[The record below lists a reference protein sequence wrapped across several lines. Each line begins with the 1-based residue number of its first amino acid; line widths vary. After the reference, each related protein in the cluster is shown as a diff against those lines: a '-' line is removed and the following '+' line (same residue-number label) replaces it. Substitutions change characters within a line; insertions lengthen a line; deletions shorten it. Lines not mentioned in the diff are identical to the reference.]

1 MSKLTIKCKL
11 CGDTAE
17 EIDFCYGC
25 QSYICEGCNTYPDTP
40 GGKHRPIAHL
50 ELSKALAALAELQ
63 KRVDDIVNNT

>member
-1 MSKLTIKCKL
+1 MIKCKL

-25 QSYICEGCNTYPDTP
+25 QSYICERCNTYPDTP

-50 ELSKALAALAELQ
+50 ELSKALAELVELQ
-63 KRVDDIVNNT
+63 KRVDDIVNKT